1 MPQPVSTGDNAKIYT
16 GIRDVPIYAGEA
28 SPGNKLPFGPYRRA
42 ELVAMAAIG
51 LPAIT
56 WLRHNVD
63 SGYALPVLLGS
74 VAAIV
79 VVTVVLRLLL
89 PKKRP
94 SLTTRMIFA
103 LNTIRPPHRTS
114 TRYRVRGHG
123 TGRYT
128 ARTSAHARR
137 P

>member
-1 MPQPVSTGDNAKIYT
+1 MPQPVSTGDNAQIYS

-42 ELVAMAAIG
+42 ELIVIAAIG

-79 VVTVVLRLLL
+79 VVTVVLRLVL

-94 SLTTRMIFA
+94 SLTTRIVFV
-103 LNTIRPPHRTS
+103 LNTIRPPHRAS
-114 TRYRVRGHG
+114 TLYSDRGH
-123 TGRYT
+123 RADQPT

-137 P
+137 R